1 MPQRDVFC
9 VKKTCGRRS
18 GGFLSAP
25 KTSAVWGT
33 AGNMDLLRGKIRMKR
48 AENGQIYVVK
58 TMKLVDEE
66 EAAEVRNRQEELK
79 NKRREKRKQ
88 AKKSESAG
96 K

>member
-1 MPQRDVFC
+1 ML
-9 VKKTCGRRS
+9 S
-18 GGFLSAP
+18 LIHIYGFI
-25 KTSAVWGT
+25 K
-33 AGNMDLLRGKIRMKR
+33 GKIRMKR

-79 NKRREKRKQ
+79 KKRREKRKQ
-88 AKKSESAG
+88 ARKNESAG